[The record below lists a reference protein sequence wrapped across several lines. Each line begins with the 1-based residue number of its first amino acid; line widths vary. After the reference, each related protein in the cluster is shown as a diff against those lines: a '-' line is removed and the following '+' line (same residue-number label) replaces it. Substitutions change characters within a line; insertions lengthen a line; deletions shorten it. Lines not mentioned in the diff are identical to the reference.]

1 MIIYSLLN
9 VINHKL
15 TYNQRMKKKAMTPT
29 ERKRKEVERKKAMG
43 LVNRGVWAHPDD
55 WPKIRKLEAEL
66 KQCRLK
72 EEDE

>member
-1 MIIYSLLN
+1 
-9 VINHKL
+9 
-15 TYNQRMKKKAMTPT
+15 MTPT